1 LINFKPKLVNAIKL
15 VFLFKKQVMRQ
26 SIVISVIFLLILS
39 ISCKK
44 DLVRTRIDGQLLGL
58 AGGQPIA
65 DADIYVSRSKDLGS
79 LRGAIN
85 EAVLQTKT
93 DQEGKF
99 KINLRFDKGW
109 AYKLIARKKNF
120 FDEETTRG
128 VQSYFY
134 INRPIKLFKS
144 ELKLYLLEPSFIN
157 LKVKNLSNYDSS
169 YRVSFRNIYEGS
181 YLLGFNCKSGEAL
194 YNNLIIP
201 ADTDYYSTYFITDS
215 QYNLIKDGEV
225 LIPKRS
231 PFSVTDL
238 YLEY

>member
-1 LINFKPKLVNAIKL
+1 LSIKIHKTFFLINVFLINFKPKLVNAIKL

-93 DQEGKF
+93 DQ
-99 KINLRFDKGW
+99 
-109 AYKLIARKKNF
+109 
-120 FDEETTRG
+120 
-128 VQSYFY
+128 
-134 INRPIKLFKS
+134 
-144 ELKLYLLEPSFIN
+144 
-157 LKVKNLSNYDSS
+157 
-169 YRVSFRNIYEGS
+169 
-181 YLLGFNCKSGEAL
+181 
-194 YNNLIIP
+194 
-201 ADTDYYSTYFITDS
+201 
-215 QYNLIKDGEV
+215 
-225 LIPKRS
+225 
-231 PFSVTDL
+231 
-238 YLEY
+238 